1 MRDISYVED
10 LEEYGDEY
18 EDLADRGDNK
28 REKEEKEIVFKSWK
42 YLKDKYNIPSYD
54 ELTKGWFSL
63 RRLLSYNRH
72 LLGAIGMR
80 SSGKS
85 TGVSLWLLI
94 DF

>member
-42 YLKDKYNIPSYD
+42 YLK
-54 ELTKGWFSL
+54 
-63 RRLLSYNRH
+63 
-72 LLGAIGMR
+72 
-80 SSGKS
+80 
-85 TGVSLWLLI
+85 
-94 DF
+94 